1 MPEIKTEVTSS
12 ELMNNFFAI
21 LKGLNDEKKIEAVNI
36 ILAKYREQNAT
47 DGQFYNKPAE
57 VKKVSDVLFSMIR
70 TTDFFIETLI
80 KVEAAGPYSVFSY
93 VLSDNYSDFIIFKD
107 GMILSDGSRVNKI
120 QIPKEL
126 QKIYQLFMNHFI
138 ENVMFLAGKKFD
150 TGNSIV
156 DAEIGIFRFNLI
168 HSSLPVN
175 RFHCMAIRKQTI
187 SKGFNMDPQRYLDSL
202 GATEKQKEVIN
213 KYAISGNTIIFGT
226 VGSGKTTLMKYMGNY
241 HLEEKRNLCT
251 IEDTPELYIPV
262 PISLVTN
269 HHKNIKDLFTASL
282 RQNPSH
288 ILIGETRTDEIVDIL
303 ESALTISVITTI
315 HANSFERAI
324 QRIIFMSA
332 ERSILSED
340 MRDLINAA
348 VDCFIFMENRKV
360 KGIWEHKKEHH
371 KDVFEAYEEV
381 K

>member
-1 MPEIKTEVTSS
+1 MTT
-12 ELMNNFFAI
+12 NFFKI
-21 LKGLNDEKKIEAVNI
+21 LNGLNDSKKLEAVNI
-36 ILAKYREQNAT
+36 ILAKYREQAAV
-47 DGQFYNKPAE
+47 DHLFYNKPDE
-57 VKKVSDVLFSMIR
+57 LKKVSDTLFGMMNTSDI
-70 TTDFFIETLI
+70 FLELLI
-80 KVEAAGPYSVFSY
+80 KIEASGPYSIFAY
-93 VLSDNYSDFIIFKD
+93 ILNEDYSDFIIFKD
-107 GMILSDGSRVNKI
+107 GMILSNGTTMDKI

-126 QKIYQLFMNHFI
+126 QNIYQLFMQHFI
-138 ENVMFLAGKKFD
+138 ENVTFFAEKKFD

-175 RFHCMAIRKQTI
+175 RFHCMAIRKHII
-187 SKGFNMDPQRYLDSL
+187 SKVFNMDPERYLDSL
-202 GATEKQKEVIN
+202 DASDEQKKTIN
-213 KYAISGNTIIFGT
+213 KYALSGNTIIFGS

-241 HLEEKRNLCT
+241 HLDEKRNLCT

-262 PISLVTN
+262 PIALITN

-332 ERSILSED
+332 ERNILSQD
-340 MRDLINAA
+340 MRDLINASI
-348 VDCFIFMENRKV
+348 DCFILMEDRKV
-360 KGIWEHKKEHH
+360 KGMWEHKHEHEQ
-371 KDVFEAYEEV
+371 DVFAAYKEV